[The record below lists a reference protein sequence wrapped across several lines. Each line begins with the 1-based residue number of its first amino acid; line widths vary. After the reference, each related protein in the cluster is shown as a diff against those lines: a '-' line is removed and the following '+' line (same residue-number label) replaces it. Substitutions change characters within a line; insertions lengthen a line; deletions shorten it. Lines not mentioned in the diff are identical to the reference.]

1 MASHWIRTH
10 AFAKHFSICLKRGDR
25 SCSFSIYV
33 VWNLTSLLFNFRK
46 SFYLAQRGDGPHT
59 CRLPLVWQ
67 PTSLTTEPLWLGFD
81 YHNRHYIWY
90 IWLVA
95 LITKVFLA
103 WLKTCSG
110 GTGTHACR
118 LPLVWQPTPLTTDPL
133 SLGFKY
139 HISHY
144 ILYVSNIYGN
154 YWNRFGNPDSFSEPT
169 LHKVMSVINQTSQR
183 DVTQSHTKE
192 FVFLKNLFA
201 RHMFHMGGEFWKWKI
216 QKIGPQKSFCTQT
229 RFSKVIIL

>member
-118 LPLVWQPTPLTTDPL
+118 LPLVWQPTPLPTKPL
-133 SLGFKY
+133 WLGFEY
-139 HISHY
+139 HVRHY
-144 ILYVSNIYGN
+144 ILFISNIFGN
-154 YWNRFGNPDSFSEPT
+154 YWNGVRKSGQVLWVRTQVEALWEASLSLGPIFSAWDQTIQSFIHFT
-169 LHKVMSVINQTSQR
+169 
-183 DVTQSHTKE
+183 
-192 FVFLKNLFA
+192 
-201 RHMFHMGGEFWKWKI
+201 
-216 QKIGPQKSFCTQT
+216 
-229 RFSKVIIL
+229 